1 MMNYTRFVISIALL
15 LLLAAGCAQKK
26 EDAAKLEQ
34 EMMEQEAQATDT
46 SQIDAGVAP
55 PETVSDLAAV
65 QPEVSQQE
73 EPKYSPQRPEGSGY
87 TVQVAACESLD
98 YAQHLIEKYAERG
111 YEPYMTT
118 VEVDGQTYYRVRLGS
133 FETPEE
139 AGQLKAELVD
149 KYSVGA
155 WIDWQSQ

>member
-1 MMNYTRFVISIALL
+1 MNYARLLISIVLL

-26 EDAAKLEQ
+26 EEAAKLEQ
-34 EMMEQEAQATDT
+34 EMMEQEAKATDT
-46 SQIDAGVAP
+46 SQVDAGVAP
-55 PETVSDLAAV
+55 PETVSDPAAE

-73 EPKYSPQRPEGSGY
+73 EPMYALRRPEGSGY
-87 TVQVAACESLD
+87 TVQVAACELPD
-98 YAQHLIEKYAERG
+98 YAQYLVEKYTDRG

-118 VEVDGQTYYRVRLGS
+118 VEVDGQIYYRVRLGI

-139 AGQLKAELVD
+139 AGQLKDELED

-155 WIDWQSQ
+155 WVDWQSH